1 MKRGSLAPKF
11 FLLKALHYAI
21 TTSFSSFV
29 LAYLKDARSLDD
41 SRSSLLLMLYTI
53 GAFAGQFAFGRLCDV
68 LRTHKKAFWLSC
80 GLIAPVAVALYTA
93 PAYGAIAALYM
104 LFGFCQMPLSVVID
118 TWFLD
123 SFPGD
128 TGLYGKVLA
137 SGACAYAVLSFSYGR
152 LLDAVGYGIMPYCL
166 IGLLLL
172 AVLLSLAIPDAS
184 SAASAEKA
192 AGKGA
197 RLISA
202 PLALL
207 LVALLGTGF
216 CGNTYSLL
224 PVLMDHVPGGSL
236 GLLGLAM
243 SSSGIFQIPFMLI
256 TGKMKRVPA
265 RLRVA
270 IAGVIYFVMVMC
282 FAFGNSPWYLI
293 FGAGISGAAWGILL
307 PAYREL
313 VEGIAPAAVRT
324 TAQGLADA
332 TYLSLGGVCAS
343 GFVSATSGSLGLRA
357 PLLMISAVQAAA
369 IALLL
374 LWQVRVGRR
383 ARG

>member
-1 MKRGSLAPKF
+1 MHA
-11 FLLKALHYAI
+11 
-21 TTSFSSFV
+21 
-29 LAYLKDARSLDD
+29 
-41 SRSSLLLMLYTI
+41 SSLT
-53 GAFAGQFAFGRLCDV
+53 
-68 LRTHKKAFWLSC
+68 
-80 GLIAPVAVALYTA
+80 
-93 PAYGAIAALYM
+93 
-104 LFGFCQMPLSVVID
+104 
-118 TWFLD
+118 
-123 SFPGD
+123 
-128 TGLYGKVLA
+128 
-137 SGACAYAVLSFSYGR
+137 
-152 LLDAVGYGIMPYCL
+152 
-166 IGLLLL
+166 
-172 AVLLSLAIPDAS
+172 IPDAS
-184 SAASAEKA
+184 SAASAQKA

-197 RLISA
+197 RLFSA
-202 PLALL
+202 PLVLL

-224 PVLMDHVPGGSL
+224 PVLMDHVPGGNL

-265 RLRVA
+265 RLRIA
-270 IAGVIYFVMVMC
+270 IAGIIYFVMVMC

-343 GFVSATSGSLGLRA
+343 GFVSATSGNGSLPGSSVPGILQARILEWVA
-357 PLLMISAVQAAA
+357 ISFSDA
-369 IALLL
+369 
-374 LWQVRVGRR
+374 
-383 ARG
+383 